1 MALIKEFDP
10 DSGKTY
16 DKMGLP
22 ISSNILYALIALK
35 MHICLEKT
43 LLSTN
48 GSLILPEEM
57 RFVNTFLLLF
67 EFKQRYNTGGS

>member
-1 MALIKEFDP
+1 
-10 DSGKTY
+10 
-16 DKMGLP
+16 MGLP

-35 MHICLEKT
+35 MHICLEKI
-43 LLSTN
+43 LLSTY
-48 GSLILPEEM
+48 GLLILPEEM